1 MIDVKIF
8 NVTVLM
14 TNCCL
19 LTDRKTGKMA
29 VTDPG
34 APNEELNSE
43 IEKNGGKLEYVILTH
58 GHYDHISYA
67 KQLAEKFDAKIV
79 TGEKNNEFLSNPAL
93 NLTEKHRLSLKPFSA
108 DILLKD
114 GDNFMLGNTEIKYI
128 TTPGHTSGSVCFICG
143 MNMFSGD
150 TLFSRSVGRTDMP
163 DGSSTALMKSLMKIA
178 DLGGNLTVYPG
189 HMNVTT
195 LDAERKYNPYLRQAA
210 EALK

>member
-79 TGEKNNEFLSNPAL
+79 TGEKNNEFLSNPTL

-114 GDNFMLGNTEIKYI
+114 GDNFMLGILKSNISPRRDIQAVAVHIFLMTRLFREI
-128 TTPGHTSGSVCFICG
+128 
-143 MNMFSGD
+143 
-150 TLFSRSVGRTDMP
+150 LFSANHTAEQTFPQVTMP
-163 DGSSTALMKSLMKIA
+163 KWQSQSESLKI
-178 DLGGNLTVYPG
+178 
-189 HMNVTT
+189 
-195 LDAERKYNPYLRQAA
+195 LRVIIV
-210 EALK
+210 

>member
-79 TGEKNNEFLSNPAL
+79 TGEKNNEFLSILHSILPKSTDFHSNRSQPIFCLKTVTISCSATL
-93 NLTEKHRLSLKPFSA
+93 KSNISPRRDIQAVAVHIFLMTRLFREILFSANHTAEQTFPQVTMPKWQSQSESLK
-108 DILLKD
+108 ILRV
-114 GDNFMLGNTEIKYI
+114 I
-128 TTPGHTSGSVCFICG
+128 TV
-143 MNMFSGD
+143 
-150 TLFSRSVGRTDMP
+150 
-163 DGSSTALMKSLMKIA
+163 
-178 DLGGNLTVYPG
+178 
-189 HMNVTT
+189 
-195 LDAERKYNPYLRQAA
+195 
-210 EALK
+210 

>member
-79 TGEKNNEFLSNPAL
+79 TGDFHSNRSQPIFCLKTVTISCSATLKSNISPHRDIQAVAVHIFLMTQLFREILFSANHTAEQTFPQV
-93 NLTEKHRLSLKPFSA
+93 TMPKWQSQSESLK
-108 DILLKD
+108 ILRV
-114 GDNFMLGNTEIKYI
+114 I
-128 TTPGHTSGSVCFICG
+128 TV
-143 MNMFSGD
+143 
-150 TLFSRSVGRTDMP
+150 
-163 DGSSTALMKSLMKIA
+163 
-178 DLGGNLTVYPG
+178 
-189 HMNVTT
+189 
-195 LDAERKYNPYLRQAA
+195 
-210 EALK
+210 

>member
-114 GDNFMLGNTEIKYI
+114 GDNFMLATLKSNISPRRDIQAVAVHIFLMTRLFREI
-128 TTPGHTSGSVCFICG
+128 
-143 MNMFSGD
+143 
-150 TLFSRSVGRTDMP
+150 LFSANHTAEQTFPQVTMP
-163 DGSSTALMKSLMKIA
+163 KWQSQSESLKI
-178 DLGGNLTVYPG
+178 LRVITV
-189 HMNVTT
+189 
-195 LDAERKYNPYLRQAA
+195 
-210 EALK
+210 

>member
-58 GHYDHISYA
+58 GHYDHIAMQNSLRKSLTQKLLRA
-67 KQLAEKFDAKIV
+67 RRITNFSAILHSILPKSTDFHSNRSQPIFCLKTVTISCSAILKSNISPRRDIQAVAVHIFLMTRLFREILFSANHTAEQTFPQVMMPKWQSQS
-79 TGEKNNEFLSNPAL
+79 E
-93 NLTEKHRLSLKPFSA
+93 SLK
-108 DILLKD
+108 ILRV
-114 GDNFMLGNTEIKYI
+114 II
-128 TTPGHTSGSVCFICG
+128 V
-143 MNMFSGD
+143 
-150 TLFSRSVGRTDMP
+150 
-163 DGSSTALMKSLMKIA
+163 
-178 DLGGNLTVYPG
+178 
-189 HMNVTT
+189 
-195 LDAERKYNPYLRQAA
+195 
-210 EALK
+210 

>member
-79 TGEKNNEFLSNPAL
+79 TGEKNNEFRKAQ
-93 NLTEKHRLSLKPFSA
+93 TF
-108 DILLKD
+108 
-114 GDNFMLGNTEIKYI
+114 TQ
-128 TTPGHTSGSVCFICG
+128 
-143 MNMFSGD
+143 
-150 TLFSRSVGRTDMP
+150 
-163 DGSSTALMKSLMKIA
+163 TALSRYSA
-178 DLGGNLTVYPG
+178 
-189 HMNVTT
+189 
-195 LDAERKYNPYLRQAA
+195 
-210 EALK
+210 

>member
-34 APNEELNSE
+34 APNEELNYE

-79 TGEKNNEFLSNPAL
+79 TGEKNNEFLSNPTL

-128 TTPGHTSGSVCFICG
+128 TTPGHTSGCG
-143 MNMFSGD
+143 SYIFDDTIISGD
-150 TLFSRSVGRTDMP
+150 TLFCESYGRTDLPTGDDAEM
-163 DGSSTALMKSLMKIA
+163 AKSIRKLK
-178 DLGGNLTVYPG
+178 NLEGDYRVIPG
-189 HMNVTT
+189 HGPTTT
-195 LDAERKYNPYLRQAA
+195 LDHERKYNPLMRI
-210 EALK
+210 L

>member
-114 GDNFMLGNTEIKYI
+114 GDEFMLGNTKIKYI

-178 DLGGNLTVYPG
+178 DLGGKLTVYPG

-195 LDAERKYNPYLRQAA
+195 LDAERKYNPYL
-210 EALK
+210 

>member
-79 TGEKNNEFLSNPAL
+79 TGEKNNEFLSNPTL

-150 TLFSRSVGRTDMP
+150 TLFSRSV
-163 DGSSTALMKSLMKIA
+163 AELICLM
-178 DLGGNLTVYPG
+178 
-189 HMNVTT
+189 
-195 LDAERKYNPYLRQAA
+195 EAA
-210 EALK
+210 QPL

>member
-128 TTPGHTSGSVCFICG
+128 TTPGHTSGCG
-143 MNMFSGD
+143 SYILMTQSFREI
-150 TLFSRSVGRTDMP
+150 LFSASHTAEQTFPQVTMP
-163 DGSSTALMKSLMKIA
+163 KWQSQSESLKI
-178 DLGGNLTVYPG
+178 LRVITV
-189 HMNVTT
+189 
-195 LDAERKYNPYLRQAA
+195 
-210 EALK
+210 

>member
-79 TGEKNNEFLSNPAL
+79 TGEKNNEFLSNPTL
-93 NLTEKHRLSLKPFSA
+93 NLTESTDFHSNRSQPIFCLKTVTISCSATLKSNISPRRDIQAVAVHIFLMTRLFREILFSANHTAEQTFPQVTMPKWQSQSESLK
-108 DILLKD
+108 ILRV
-114 GDNFMLGNTEIKYI
+114 II
-128 TTPGHTSGSVCFICG
+128 V
-143 MNMFSGD
+143 
-150 TLFSRSVGRTDMP
+150 
-163 DGSSTALMKSLMKIA
+163 
-178 DLGGNLTVYPG
+178 
-189 HMNVTT
+189 
-195 LDAERKYNPYLRQAA
+195 
-210 EALK
+210 